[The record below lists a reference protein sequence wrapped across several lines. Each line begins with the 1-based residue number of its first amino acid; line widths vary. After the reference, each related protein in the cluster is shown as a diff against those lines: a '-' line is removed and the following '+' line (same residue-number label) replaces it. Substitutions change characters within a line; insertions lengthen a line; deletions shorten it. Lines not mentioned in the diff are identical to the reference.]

1 MLNPNLE
8 QRLTELLNKVHLPVE
23 PFRSWLN
30 KNPSGSLPYHGN
42 NHLIEVAE
50 NGFLLS
56 SLLGLSEQATRNIV
70 VAGLLHDY
78 DHTGNSAT
86 SDAVNITRAV
96 NYAKS
101 VTEPLEDL
109 NIQIK
114 GVQDL
119 IKATLHPAPK
129 KPGSLNGMVIKDAD
143 MLFWINPETTVA
155 EMIAKMEALTT
166 ETGKPVTVE
175 STREFV
181 KGYRFHTTPAWNLQQ
196 KSLWKRSLE
205 EVQNFFQNNQ

>member
-1 MLNPNLE
+1 MLNLSLE
-8 QRLTELLNKVHLPVE
+8 QRLTELLNKVNLPVE
-23 PFRSWLN
+23 PFRSWIIN
-30 KNPSGSLPYHGN
+30 NPSGSLSYHGN

-50 NGFLLS
+50 NGLLLS
-56 SLLGLSEQATRNIV
+56 SLLGLSDQATRNIV

-78 DHTGNSAT
+78 DHTGNSTT

-101 VTEPLEDL
+101 VTEPLTDL

-119 IKATLHPAPK
+119 IKATLHPSPK

-143 MLFWINPETTVA
+143 ALFWIKPEITVA
-155 EMIAKMEALTT
+155 EMVAKMEALAQ

-181 KGYRFHTTPAWNLQQ
+181 NSYRFYTTPAWNLQQ

-205 EVQNFFQNNQ
+205 EVQSSFQNN